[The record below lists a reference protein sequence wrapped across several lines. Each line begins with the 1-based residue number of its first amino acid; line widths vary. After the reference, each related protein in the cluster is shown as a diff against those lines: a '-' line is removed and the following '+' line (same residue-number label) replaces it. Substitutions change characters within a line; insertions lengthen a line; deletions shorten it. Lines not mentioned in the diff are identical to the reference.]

1 MWEAACVGG
10 YTAMAVGFTGAHA
23 RASTLPRCSCSRERK
38 ESGDVIDK
46 FLDYS
51 AK

>member
-1 MWEAACVGG
+1 MPVC
-10 YTAMAVGFTGAHA
+10 FTCAHA
-23 RASTLPRCSCSRERK
+23 RASAVPRYSCSRERK
-38 ESGDVIDK
+38 EDGDVIDK